1 MENYTFSQH
10 RHNFAIWTASRAAMR
25 GLKEGKTINVKKIIE
40 ISELQQFANDTL
52 DYSSEEYDE
61 FHSRCAQELIESF
74 SKLGCNVGT
83 NNALS
88 YGRAAKII
96 AIYLKTSIVFCSNGK
111 CNKSKVI
118 HPPIDETLLIQMSK
132 DYESLR
138 DLKEIKWTNLDEK
151 GYFNV
156 VSQIKKHFVRFDW
169 TLEEFWRPERL

>member
-1 MENYTFSQH
+1 MGNYTFSQH
-10 RHNFAIWTASRAAMR
+10 RHNYAIWTASRAAMR

-40 ISELQQFANDTL
+40 ISELQQFSNNTL
-52 DYSSEEYDE
+52 DYSYEEYDK
-61 FHSRCAQELIESF
+61 FHSRCAQKLIESF
-74 SKLGCNVGT
+74 SKLEFNVGT

-96 AIYLKTSIVFCSNGK
+96 AIYLKTSIIFCSNGK

-118 HPPIDETLLIQMSK
+118 HPPIDEILLIKMSK
-132 DYESLR
+132 TYEALR

-156 VSQIKKHFVRFDW
+156 VSQIKKHFGRFDW
-169 TLEEFWRPERL
+169 TLEEYWRPEKL